1 MISDLSEATP
11 EQLLHASEKSVRDAR
26 LLEVHKLELLL
37 AWADLHSG
45 DPQAEPDAVPVRFGG
60 PRLIALGGDR
70 KSTRLNSS
78 HSSVSRMPSSA

>member
-1 MISDLSEATP
+1 MCAIESSMISDLSEATP

-37 AWADLHSG
+37 AWADHHSG

-60 PRLIALGGDR
+60 PRLITLGGDGTPEVQEIGR
-70 KSTRLNSS
+70 A
-78 HSSVSRMPSSA
+78 HV